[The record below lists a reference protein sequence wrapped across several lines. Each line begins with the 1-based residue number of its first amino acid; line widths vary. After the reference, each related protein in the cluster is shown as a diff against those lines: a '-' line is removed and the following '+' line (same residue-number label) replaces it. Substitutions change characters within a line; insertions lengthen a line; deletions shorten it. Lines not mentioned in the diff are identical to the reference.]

1 MLTVEQLRNYGANV
15 DEALKRCM
23 NNEGFYLRLVKK
35 AMQDPYCDQ
44 LKEAIEAKDFDRAFE
59 LAHALKGVAG
69 NLSLTPL
76 YNPVSEITELLRSRT
91 DTDYSS
97 LLAEI
102 LEKKDE
108 LQALIQ

>member
-76 YNPVSEITELLRSRT
+76 YKSRSARLQSSCEAEPIRITVPFSRRF
-91 DTDYSS
+91 SR
-97 LLAEI
+97 
-102 LEKKDE
+102 KKTNCRH
-108 LQALIQ
+108 